1 MDCESNKHNESETQ
15 NELFDLGDPQRLD
28 FVCVCQNF
36 SYQSAWLT
44 NADILVDGIKH
55 ICAHYGYAGNFPH
68 AVYNWIFYPPGVTHV
83 TIWNLDINIRVEYVD
98 WRPGVI
104 SWAWLSS

>member
-15 NELFDLGDPQRLD
+15 DELFDWGLLREILHLRI
-28 FVCVCQNF
+28 
-36 SYQSAWLT
+36 SASKVHGSRT
-44 NADILVDGIKH
+44 LVFWSMALSR
-55 ICAHYGYAGNFPH
+55 CAHYGYAGNFPH

-104 SWAWLSS
+104 SWAWLSR